1 LFLSRLN
8 SPDSFSRKKEIIII
22 FMTRSAHLI
31 IVAALLSV
39 VPRVARAEELARI
52 YVYVQQETPA
62 RSWFPVSC
70 DGAVV
75 AEIKRGKFFAIIVT
89 PGRHMLSEEK
99 GVPSFV
105 DARAGRD
112 SFIRLNWH
120 IEVGQSAIPV
130 WESVAPSSARRDM
143 LDLTYIDV
151 GRVLSKSV
159 PKKDPRGP
167 PRLTRRGATNDE

>member
-1 LFLSRLN
+1 MAQ
-8 SPDSFSRKKEIIII
+8 PPHIWIIP
-22 FMTRSAHLI
+22 LL
-31 IVAALLSV
+31 ALTLGQ
-39 VPRVARAEELARI
+39 PARAEERARI

-70 DGAVV
+70 DGIMV
-75 AEIKRGKFFAIIVT
+75 AEIKRGRFFAIDVA

-99 GVPSFV
+99 GVPTFV
-105 DARAGRD
+105 DARSGRD

-120 IEVGQSAIPV
+120 IEVGQTAIPV
-130 WESVAPSSARRDM
+130 WEIVDAASARRDM

-167 PRLTRRGATNDE
+167 PRLARRGATNDE

>member
-1 LFLSRLN
+1 
-8 SPDSFSRKKEIIII
+8 
-22 FMTRSAHLI
+22 MMRSAHIAI
-31 IVAALLSV
+31 IAALPLMVSR
-39 VPRVARAEELARI
+39 PALAGEPGRI
-52 YVYVQQETPA
+52 YVYVRQETPA

-70 DGAVV
+70 DGVVV
-75 AEIKRGKFFAIIVT
+75 AEIKRGRFFSINVG

-99 GVPSFV
+99 GVPTFV
-105 DARAGRD
+105 DAHSGRD

-130 WESVAPSSARRDM
+130 WEIVAPSSARRDM

-159 PKKDPRGP
+159 PKRDPRGP
-167 PRLTRRGATNDE
+167 PHLTRRGATNDE

>member
-1 LFLSRLN
+1 MAR
-8 SPDSFSRKKEIIII
+8 SPHIAIIP
-22 FMTRSAHLI
+22 LL
-31 IVAALLSV
+31 ALTLGR
-39 VPRVARAEELARI
+39 PARAEERARI

-70 DGAVV
+70 DGIMV
-75 AEIKRGKFFAIIVT
+75 AEIKRGRFFAINVG
-89 PGRHMLSEEK
+89 PGRHMLSEET
-99 GVPSFV
+99 GVPTFV
-105 DARAGRD
+105 DARSGRD

-130 WESVAPSSARRDM
+130 WEIVAPSSARRDM

-151 GRVLSKSV
+151 GTVLSKSV

-167 PRLTRRGATNDE
+167 PLLTRRGATNDE

>member
-1 LFLSRLN
+1 MNR
-8 SPDSFSRKKEIIII
+8 P
-22 FMTRSAHLI
+22 AH
-31 IVAALLSV
+31 IVIAAALTLI
-39 VPRVARAEELARI
+39 VPRLAWTGELVRI

-75 AEIKRGKFFAIIVT
+75 AEIKRGRFFAVNVA

-99 GVPSFV
+99 GVPTFV
-105 DARAGRD
+105 DARSGRD

-120 IEVGQSAIPV
+120 IEVGQRPIPV
-130 WESVAPSSARRDM
+130 WEIVDAASAYGDM
-143 LDLTYIDV
+143 LTLTYIDAAKA
-151 GRVLSKSV
+151 LSKSV

-167 PRLTRRGATNDE
+167 PRLTRRGATDDQ

>member
-1 LFLSRLN
+1 
-8 SPDSFSRKKEIIII
+8 
-22 FMTRSAHLI
+22 
-31 IVAALLSV
+31 
-39 VPRVARAEELARI
+39 VPRLAWSGELARI

-75 AEIKRGKFFAIIVT
+75 AEIKRGKFFAINVA

-99 GVPSFV
+99 GVPTFV
-105 DARAGRD
+105 DARSGRD

-120 IEVGQSAIPV
+120 VEVGQPAIPV
-130 WESVAPSSARRDM
+130 WEIVAPSSARKDM

-167 PRLTRRGATNDE
+167 PHLTRRGAIDDE

>member
-1 LFLSRLN
+1 MNR
-8 SPDSFSRKKEIIII
+8 P
-22 FMTRSAHLI
+22 AH
-31 IVAALLSV
+31 IVIAAALTLI
-39 VPRVARAEELARI
+39 VPRLAWTGELVRI

-75 AEIKRGKFFAIIVT
+75 AEIKRGRFFAVNVA

-99 GVPSFV
+99 GVPTFV
-105 DARAGRD
+105 DARSGRD

-120 IEVGQSAIPV
+120 IEVGQRPIPV
-130 WESVAPSSARRDM
+130 WEIVDAASAFRDM
-143 LDLTYIDV
+143 LTLTYIDAAKA
-151 GRVLSKSV
+151 LSKSV

-167 PRLTRRGATNDE
+167 PRLTRRGATDDQ